1 MVERIEDLN
10 LPTSVVARLIKEALP
25 DGAIVSKEARAAI
38 ARAASVFVIFLTSSS
53 TALAKKQNHKTI
65 TANNIFEALEE
76 LDFNDFID
84 PLRDDLETH
93 RKMIKDKKD
102 SKAKLSKDDAAADNE
117 AEAEEL
123 ADDE

>member
-25 DGAIVSKEARAAI
+25 DNAIVSKEARAAI

-76 LDFNDFID
+76 LDFNDFVD
-84 PLRDDLETH
+84 PLRKDLETH

-102 SKAKLSKDDAAADNE
+102 SKAKPTKDDSPGD
-117 AEAEEL
+117 AEEMVE
-123 ADDE
+123 DD